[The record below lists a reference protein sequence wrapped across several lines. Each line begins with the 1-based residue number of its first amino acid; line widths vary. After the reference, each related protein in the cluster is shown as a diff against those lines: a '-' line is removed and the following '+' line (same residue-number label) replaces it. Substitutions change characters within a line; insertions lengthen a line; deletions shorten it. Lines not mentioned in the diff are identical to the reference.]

1 MRVSVPSDFA
11 INAEKL
17 ANCLRAKIARE
28 QRNTVT
34 LIGPLRSIGSVMGT
48 LAIRPRMFIKYAN
61 IHGEYVE
68 FARNVFDIGL
78 SYTKLSGLMERFG
91 NFLLIDD
98 LFMAK
103 RRTLYYDKL

>member
-17 ANCLRAKIARE
+17 ADCLRAKIARE

-34 LIGPLRSIGSVMGT
+34 LIGPLNSIGSAMGT
-48 LAIRPRMFIKYAN
+48 LVIRPRMFIKYAN

-68 FARNVFDIGL
+68 SARNVFDIGL
-78 SYTKLSGLMERFG
+78 SYTKLSGLMEKDVR
-91 NFLLIDD
+91 
-98 LFMAK
+98 
-103 RRTLYYDKL
+103 